1 MAQLAMLAEG
11 SRLGSAAPQPGR
23 GVKLL
28 LLPPGSAGAQRLGTA
43 SDPHNGSSIIRQ
55 QGGQVILKGAGDA
68 LFLGPRLHSPPPHPL
83 DPEQLLV

>member
-28 LLPPGSAGAQRLGTA
+28 LLPRGSAGAQGLGTA

-55 QGGQVILKGAGDA
+55 QGGQVILVGAGDTTVP
-68 LFLGPRLHSPPPHPL
+68 GPKATQPSSPPPGP
-83 DPEQLLV
+83 